1 MGTRTPETVVD
12 VSASTSEMVFTDIDG
27 CIKMWRVSTFSR
39 ILEKHSRNFQK
50 LKWGYLT
57 NIW

>member
-27 CIKMWRVSTFSR
+27 CIKM
-39 ILEKHSRNFQK
+39 
-50 LKWGYLT
+50 
-57 NIW
+57 